1 MGDSDTGVKGF
12 AMDAAR
18 SICARATD
26 NLAIFEARLM
36 IQSRAL
42 RGPFISRIISV
53 EKCEKIISCVCM
65 FDGISLCLSVCLSV
79 SLSLSLS
86 LCALL
91 TLLRPVVALGVLDVE
106 CEIGLTG
113 RNHADGCCRFVHCC
127 QQWLAG
133 FSCHFTCI
141 GIINFG
147 FNFWE
152 ISAFVR

>member
-86 LCALL
+86 LSLCLAH
-91 TLLRPVVALGVLDVE
+91 PSS
-106 CEIGLTG
+106 TG
-113 RNHADGCCRFVHCC
+113 RRSGRP
-127 QQWLAG
+127 
-133 FSCHFTCI
+133 
-141 GIINFG
+141 
-147 FNFWE
+147 
-152 ISAFVR
+152 